1 MGKPFDCEHT
11 CNYCVAQGCPERKNT
26 STGTTTNTIASNE
39 ENEFVPRW
47 VLQEIYDTLRLHRNI
62 MVEHS
67 SESCLFRRTS
77 KAMNWLK
84 MILAKQ
90 QTDKNY
96 EKISV
101 EYITGKLLDFKN

>member
-1 MGKPFDCEHT
+1 MSKPFDCEHT
-11 CNYCVAQGCPERKNT
+11 CNYCVVQGCPERKNT
-26 STGTTTNTIASNE
+26 SIGTTTNTIAGNE
-39 ENEFVPRW
+39 EVESVPRW
-47 VLQEIYDTLRLHRNI
+47 VLQEIYDTLRLHHNI
-62 MVEHS
+62 MMEHS

-77 KAMNWLK
+77 KAMNWLN

-101 EYITGKLLDFKN
+101 EYITGKLLNFKN